1 MEMEITLKELGS
13 FLEQGAQL
21 IDVRD
26 ELSFS
31 YGNIG
36 GSVNIPLEQLKQS
49 YEKYRDQ
56 KLVLY
61 CKRAR
66 SVFLRQSFAAKGHRG
81 LQPEGRVSGMADG
94 SHE

>member
-61 CKRAR
+61 CKKGEISLSAAE
-66 SVFLRQSFAAKGHRG
+66 FLQQKGIEAYS
-81 LQPEGRVSGMADG
+81 LKEGYLG
-94 SHE
+94 